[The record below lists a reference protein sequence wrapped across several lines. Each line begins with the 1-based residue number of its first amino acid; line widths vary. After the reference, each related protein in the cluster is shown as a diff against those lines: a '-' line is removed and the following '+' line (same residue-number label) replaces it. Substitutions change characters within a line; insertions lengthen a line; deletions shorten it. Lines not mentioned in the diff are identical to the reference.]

1 MHAGHVMFITSLMRL
16 SYVLEISF
24 VIGNEMG
31 IPEKE
36 KKSSLVKI
44 PDKMVFFSPMAE
56 ENSLLYLAEDET
68 LYL

>member
-1 MHAGHVMFITSLMRL
+1 MRWG
-16 SYVLEISF
+16 F
-24 VIGNEMG
+24 Q
-31 IPEKE
+31 KK

-56 ENSLLYLAEDET
+56 DET